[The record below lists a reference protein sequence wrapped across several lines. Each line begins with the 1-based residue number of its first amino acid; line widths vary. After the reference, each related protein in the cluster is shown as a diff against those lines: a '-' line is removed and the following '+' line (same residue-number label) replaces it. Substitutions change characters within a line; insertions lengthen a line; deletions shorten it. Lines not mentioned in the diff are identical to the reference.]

1 MIPNYLKAMAEE
13 LGNVLK
19 CPVDRTGRRVIPLGA
34 LSSTVAG
41 EAVALAQ
48 AVTDDR
54 MFFAMLLKKAGLHFE
69 ALIEEDVKPHF
80 KDLQKLLHPGPYE
93 VFRLKEASYSGCA
106 HILGYS
112 GFYVDF
118 YFTKDGTFAGMGV
131 WE

>member
-69 ALIEEDVKPHF
+69 VLIEEDVKPQDF
-80 KDLQKLLHPGPYE
+80 QKLLHPGPYE
-93 VFRLKEASYSGCA
+93 VFRLKENTYSGCE
-106 HILGYS
+106 HILGCV